1 MVTIRL
7 FAGLRERAGRSEWT
21 MALDRPAPVRELLIR
36 LCSEIPALAEAL
48 DPKSILTAVN
58 QAMADSETPV
68 CDGDELAIMPPFS
81 GGDHSGSIP
90 GSPPAVQAP
99 WTRVQSDDFS
109 IDDELRRIRSVSGRI
124 GGIAVFLGTARDF
137 SRGRSVLRMAY
148 EHFPGLTEQTLAD
161 IRERAL
167 KQFEIIEAGI
177 IHRTGEIP
185 AGGNIVLILAAA
197 EHRAEAFRACRW
209 CIDELKA
216 VAPIWKKEFTPEGD
230 VWVEG
235 CA

>member
-21 MALDRPAPVRELLIR
+21 MELDRPAPVRELLDR
-36 LCSEIPALAEAL
+36 LRGEIPSLAEAL
-48 DPKSILTAVN
+48 EKKSVLTAVN
-58 QAMADSETPV
+58 RAMADAETPV
-68 CDGDELAIMPPFS
+68 RDGDELSIMPPFS
-81 GGDHSGSIP
+81 GGDAS
-90 GSPPAVQAP
+90 SPTPHAPPSVQLP
-99 WTRVQSDDFS
+99 WTRVQSEDFS
-109 IDDELRRIRSVSGRI
+109 IDGELRRIRSVSGRI

-137 SRGRSVLRMAY
+137 SRGRRVLRMEY

-167 KQFEIIEAGI
+167 KQFDIVEAAI
-177 IHRTGEIP
+177 LHRTGGIP

-216 VAPIWKKEFTPEGD
+216 AAPIWKKEFTPEGD